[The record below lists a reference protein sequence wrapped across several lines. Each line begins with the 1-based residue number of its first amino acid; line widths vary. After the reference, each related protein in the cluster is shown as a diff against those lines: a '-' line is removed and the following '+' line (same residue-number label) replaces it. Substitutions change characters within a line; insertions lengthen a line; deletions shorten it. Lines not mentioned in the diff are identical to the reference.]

1 MIPRMPTNRP
11 LMGLCLFLTV
21 SCTAMQGRNRPQAWD
36 APPRS
41 RPSSRVSG
49 IIGVTEISSL
59 SLDLNSSVGSITRDD
74 GPTMPL
80 IAAQGQLVNRRGPLE
95 WGLEGGFSYG
105 WDSDREAVVIDT
117 GAVLVFADN
126 NMRVFDLSGGLW
138 VGTTT
143 KGGMRIYAGAGPV
156 LQYGHVDLELDRL
169 VNGTDSITEDGLGFG
184 YYTRAGIEV
193 AAGPGTTMGFVVRW
207 VDSMIDFGG
216 AIDELDMEALQ
227 IGFVVTTGF

>member
-1 MIPRMPTNRP
+1 MIRP
-11 LMGLCLFLTV
+11 MRTHRHLIALALLLTV
-21 SCTAMQGRNRPQAWD
+21 SCTVMPASSRSQAWN
-36 APPRS
+36 APRRS
-41 RPSSRVSG
+41 SPTTRVSG
-49 IIGVTEISSL
+49 IIGVTEVSSL
-59 SLDLNSSVGSITRDD
+59 RLDLNSSTGSVTRDD

-80 IAAQGQLVNRRGPLE
+80 IAAQGQLVNHRGPLE
-95 WGLEGGFSYG
+95 WGLEGGFSFG

-117 GAVLVFADN
+117 GTVLVFADN

-143 KGGMRIYAGAGPV
+143 KGGLRIYAGAGPV

-169 VNGTDSITEDGLGFG
+169 LNGSDSITEDGLGFG

-193 AAGPGTTMGFVVRW
+193 ATGPGTTMGLVARW
-207 VDSMIDFGG
+207 VDSSIDFGG